1 MNGGVPTVYKHLVIL
16 ICSFRIDSLGLFRG
30 FIFDFLVWLSSRSSF
45 VIPQCICNY
54 GPVRHGRFDEFLSE
68 ADGAALKAFRA
79 VSTDFIG
86 NF

>member
-1 MNGGVPTVYKHLVIL
+1 
-16 ICSFRIDSLGLFRG
+16 
-30 FIFDFLVWLSSRSSF
+30 
-45 VIPQCICNY
+45 
-54 GPVRHGRFDEFLSE
+54 VRHGRFDEFLSE